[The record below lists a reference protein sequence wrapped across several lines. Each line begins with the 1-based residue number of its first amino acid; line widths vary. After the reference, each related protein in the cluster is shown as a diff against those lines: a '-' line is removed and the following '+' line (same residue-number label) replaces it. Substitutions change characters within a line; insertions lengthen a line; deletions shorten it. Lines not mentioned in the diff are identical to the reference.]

1 MKINNIKALDYQHQ
15 GNTLVLAFA
24 DTSMEE
30 IREMDATTV
39 RIETDDGT
47 TVEILTD
54 YALRSVTYDLN
65 TDTYTAIL
73 ERGVTDTAAAA
84 LKAIRERLEA
94 AQGHITTL
102 QQEKQET
109 DGKLEELA
117 GEIKNVE
124 PSVGNAAL
132 ESTVYLNRILLG
144 NAVKAGS
151 LTPTQVMA
159 CDALVEPWAPGV
171 FEAGDVRADGGQ
183 IWRCAQ
189 GHDSTNNPGW
199 SPVNSRALWVPYH
212 TTDPAKARPYI
223 APTMAEDTYNKG
235 ECMIWTDETVRR
247 ALRDGI
253 THGPDVLP
261 DAWELVPDFGTEEPE
276 APNLTEEASN
286 TVSILDGM
294 TVVQLKEYADNQ
306 GVDLGGATKKAD
318 IRAAIEAAE
327 AGKETV

>member
-73 ERGVTDTAAAA
+73 ERGVTDTTATA

-109 DGKLEELA
+109 DGKLEALA

-171 FEAGDVRADGGQ
+171 FAVGDVRSDGGQ

-189 GHDSTNNPGW
+189 GHDSSENPGW

-235 ECMIWTDETVRR
+235 ECMVWTDETVRR

-261 DAWELVPDFGTEEPE
+261 DAWELVPDLYTEEPE
-276 APNLTEEASN
+276 APDLTEEASN

-294 TVVQLKEYADNQ
+294 TVAQLKEYADNQ
-306 GVDLGGATKKAD
+306 GIALGGATKKAD